1 MFEFGTREPMHD
13 PYGVYRSMLQQHA
26 DAICEK
32 LTKRL
37 IRQFQL
43 QASIFKADA
52 GLKSM
57 WEEICVSLRED
68 SVWSSIYEENLE
80 LTMQALIEALPS
92 IELQTIWLMT
102 YDGVGY
108 ATSPEWYAPEMP
120 AESGFSFDEKS
131 EKPLTAKDAKHWPI
145 NKRHIAREVLHEYV
159 QPACWSYENARIR
172 KAEEQ

>member
-1 MFEFGTREPMHD
+1 MFEFGTREPIHD

-43 QASIFKADA
+43 QASILKAGA
-52 GLKSM
+52 GLKNM

-68 SVWSSIYEENLE
+68 SIWGSIYEENLE
-80 LTMQALIEALPS
+80 MKMLALIEALQP
-92 IELQTIWLMT
+92 IEQQTIWLMT

-108 ATSPEWYAPEMP
+108 ATSPEWYSPEMFS
-120 AESGFSFDEKS
+120 ESGFSSNEKTA
-131 EKPLTAKDAKHWPI
+131 KPLTAKDAKHWPI
-145 NKRHIAREVLHEYV
+145 NNRHIARQVLDEYV
-159 QPACWSYENARIR
+159 QPACWSYENARTR